1 MTSRKKRTGPS
12 VQTSLRKAILIAVQ
26 LPENENSSGSLAELE
41 RLVTDLGYTVVER
54 FVQKRSDRKSPTY
67 LGVGKIQEIAQLT
80 GGPGHAKAGP
90 ETPAF
95 LRHDAHFTVFS
106 DDELTPA
113 QQRNLEM
120 ALAVPILDRVQVIL
134 KIFEGRARTPES
146 KLEVEWARLEHE
158 LPRIRD
164 NHELGDKEGGGG
176 RASRGHSNV
185 ELAKQRIRSR
195 IAVVKRELERLKD
208 HAAKRLE
215 SRGDVFRVA
224 LVGYTN
230 AGKSSLMHQL
240 TGSDVLIQDKLFATL
255 GTTTRLL
262 ASTPGLPILLTDTVG
277 FLDRLPHALMASFHS
292 TLAEARDADLVLHV
306 VDAADAQGRAQ
317 LELGSEIIKQLG
329 IAEKP
334 HWLLLNK
341 IDKTDEDTRKEW
353 VTRHPEAI
361 PISALDAQQGAE
373 LRRSIIGF
381 FEAQLH
387 ELTLRVPY
395 AKQQLLA
402 EWSDRVQIVNQ
413 DFGDDITLTVK
424 GSAKVLAQL
433 QSRLQD

>member
-1 MTSRKKRTGPS
+1 MTTRNKRKGLSAR
-12 VQTSLRKAILIAVQ
+12 TSLRKAILIAVQ
-26 LPENENSSGSLAELE
+26 IPEDENSSASLAELE
-41 RLVTDLGYTVVER
+41 RLVTDLGYIVVER
-54 FVQKRSDRKSPTY
+54 FVQKRSDRKSPNY
-67 LGVGKIQEIAQLT
+67 LGAGKIQDIAQIT
-80 GGPGHAKAGP
+80 GGPGQ
-90 ETPAF
+90 
-95 LRHDAHFTVFS
+95 HDAQFTVFS

-113 QQRNLEM
+113 QQRNLEL

-134 KIFEGRARTPES
+134 QIFEERARTPES

-164 NHELGDKEGGGG
+164 NHDLGDKEGGGG

-208 HAAKRLE
+208 HAARRLE
-215 SRGDVFRVA
+215 SRVDVFRVA

-262 ASTPGLPILLTDTVG
+262 ASAPGLPILLTDTVG

-292 TLAEARDADLVLHV
+292 TLAEARDADLILHV
-306 VDAADAQGRAQ
+306 VDAADVQGRAQ
-317 LELGSEIIKQLG
+317 YELGCKIIKQLG
-329 IAEKP
+329 IDDKP
-334 HWLLLNK
+334 QWLLLNK
-341 IDKTDEDTRKEW
+341 IDRIDQDTRKEW
-353 VTRHPEAI
+353 MSRYPDAI
-361 PISALDAQQGAE
+361 PMSALNAQEGAE

-387 ELTLRVPY
+387 ELTVRIPY

-413 DFGDDITLTVK
+413 DFGDDITVTVR

-433 QSRLQD
+433 QGRLKD